1 MQIAGARCG
10 RCSEMVVIAAEG
22 KACARCEAVVHVD
35 CDPAADCPVCGERFE
50 TFEPAAANA
59 FEDAYDPREKRS
71 GFFVGPLLFGFL
83 GFLGALFIMYVLT
96 LT

>member
-1 MQIAGARCG
+1 MQIAGARC
-10 RCSEMVVIAAEG
+10 RSCNEMVVIAAEG

-35 CDPAADCPVCGERFE
+35 CDAADHCPVCGERFE

-59 FEDAYDPREKRS
+59 FEDAYDPRETRS
-71 GFFVGPLLFGFL
+71 GLFVGPLLFGFM
-83 GFLGALFIMYVLT
+83 GFPGALLILYVLT